1 MVIDRLL
8 VKAGYE
14 VVMVGNGREALTVLK
29 DQTFDLML
37 CDMQM
42 PELDGFATM
51 SQIRMDEEDSGRHL
65 PIIALT
71 AHAMKGDEERCL
83 REGADRYISKPINAQ
98 HLLKEIRSLSSFG
111 VERDPPSLQLS

>member
-1 MVIDRLL
+1 MSD
-8 VKAGYE
+8 
-14 VVMVGNGREALTVLK
+14 GREALTVLK
-29 DQTFDLML
+29 GQIFDLML

-51 SQIRMDEEDSGRHL
+51 AQIRKDEEGSGCHL

-83 REGADRYISKPINAQ
+83 RGGADKYISKPINAPQ
-98 HLLKEIRSLSSFG
+98 LLKQIGSLVSLG
-111 VERDPPSLQLS
+111 VERDPPSLQVN